1 MKRKNIIIEE
11 NEIIIEIHIR
21 KEENRGKIIF
31 EEITNKEEVIV
42 CHLFWSYLTGS
53 NLITDIYIVFNKM
66 WHPENISLGFSSL
79 SSTISDDEKL
89 SM

>member
-42 CHLFWSYLTGS
+42 CHLF
-53 NLITDIYIVFNKM
+53 
-66 WHPENISLGFSSL
+66 
-79 SSTISDDEKL
+79 
-89 SM
+89 